1 MSPISIIAILL
12 IHRVPK
18 HWPTRSKNEVISTNQ
33 REVKPDFSLCEILA
47 LSEKAQGSLTR
58 CKKLRQIIVLW
69 GAVFAGCDPNTI
81 NVRMLRIPGSRIF
94 ILKGPARPRSSLTK
108 YFNPMK
114 REEWWKMIAIVNT
127 TIFNCF
133 DNLIKWSGDQCESH
147 LHIKIFVLRRW
158 NVTDDPG
165 LIDISDAYHLT
176 SFYVI
181 LLHNFCSDS
190 SRSGPDDFQETS
202 ICFLRHF

>member
-1 MSPISIIAILL
+1 M
-12 IHRVPK
+12 
-18 HWPTRSKNEVISTNQ
+18 RS
-33 REVKPDFSLCEILA
+33 C
-47 LSEKAQGSLTR
+47 
-58 CKKLRQIIVLW
+58 
-69 GAVFAGCDPNTI
+69 FAGCDPNTI
-81 NVRMLRIPGSRIF
+81 NVTKLRIPGSRIF

-202 ICFLRHF
+202 ICFLRHFQIIRFVIAWWGRAGSDFLWLAADKTGAQHSQWSTEQRLWHLVVS